1 MNSDVEIKRYILA
14 LEEEIRSGESLAP
27 VEETLSSIV
36 SALPDIVY
44 RLDAEGNIVFIS
56 DAVRSYGYEPAELI
70 GCSLMDLVHPQD
82 RKRAQYRVNDR
93 RTRGR
98 ATKSFE
104 VRFVTSDESTV
115 AFEFNESTTAAA
127 SAPTL
132 LVDAEGVY
140 SSQDPTSGTFQYT
153 QGVARDITGRKQV
166 EESLKRARAE
176 LLERTVA
183 HSNQIGAAYVKLEES
198 LKRASSREEHYR
210 SLVDNLPVGVSHTTI
225 DGTVKYQN
233 GYARA
238 MLGYSEEELAEV
250 RSEDLYVNVEDLAHL
265 HRVLDEREVHSF
277 ECEMRRKGGRTIW
290 VRGTTRVVRNEAER
304 AVEYHSFVEDV
315 TDRRMMEEEYG
326 RLEEQLRQAQKME
339 AVGQITA
346 GIAHNF
352 NNLLQG
358 ITGNLQLALL
368 DAPQEIRQLLEDA
381 DSVTERAAEMVQQLM
396 IFSRQGIQP
405 TNKTMDIWPVIEGT
419 LDMCRRT
426 FDKKIAL
433 VSPKP
438 EFDARVSGDEGLLQ
452 QVLLNL
458 CINARDALDAGSS
471 GAIHITVQMSSVTEE
486 EAAIHAG
493 ARPGA
498 YVRIAVADNGVGI
511 DEVTK
516 RRIFDPFFTTKGIGK
531 GTGLGLATVYG
542 IVSEHKGWVECESE
556 VGVGSTFSVMLPAI
570 AREAEE
576 ASVDES
582 LPTES
587 SAASEITILV
597 VDDEDVV
604 RTSTVK
610 LLERTGYQV
619 CEAVDGRQA
628 MEIFRRDAAEI
639 HVVLLDLNMPGK
651 SGHEVLVE
659 LREVNPQIKV
669 IILTGYAAHE
679 DEVEGASALLQ
690 KPFSVDE
697 LRQKLSDVLDNG

>member
-1 MNSDVEIKRYILA
+1 MNSDVEIKQYILA

-250 RSEDLYVNVEDLAHL
+250 RSEDLYV
-265 HRVLDEREVHSF
+265 
-277 ECEMRRKGGRTIW
+277 
-290 VRGTTRVVRNEAER
+290 
-304 AVEYHSFVEDV
+304 
-315 TDRRMMEEEYG
+315 
-326 RLEEQLRQAQKME
+326 
-339 AVGQITA
+339 
-346 GIAHNF
+346 
-352 NNLLQG
+352 
-358 ITGNLQLALL
+358 
-368 DAPQEIRQLLEDA
+368 
-381 DSVTERAAEMVQQLM
+381 
-396 IFSRQGIQP
+396 
-405 TNKTMDIWPVIEGT
+405 
-419 LDMCRRT
+419 
-426 FDKKIAL
+426 
-433 VSPKP
+433 
-438 EFDARVSGDEGLLQ
+438 
-452 QVLLNL
+452 
-458 CINARDALDAGSS
+458 
-471 GAIHITVQMSSVTEE
+471 
-486 EAAIHAG
+486 
-493 ARPGA
+493 
-498 YVRIAVADNGVGI
+498 
-511 DEVTK
+511 K
-516 RRIFDPFFTTKGIGK
+516 R
-531 GTGLGLATVYG
+531 
-542 IVSEHKGWVECESE
+542 
-556 VGVGSTFSVMLPAI
+556 
-570 AREAEE
+570 
-576 ASVDES
+576 
-582 LPTES
+582 
-587 SAASEITILV
+587 
-597 VDDEDVV
+597 
-604 RTSTVK
+604 
-610 LLERTGYQV
+610 
-619 CEAVDGRQA
+619 
-628 MEIFRRDAAEI
+628 
-639 HVVLLDLNMPGK
+639 
-651 SGHEVLVE
+651 
-659 LREVNPQIKV
+659 
-669 IILTGYAAHE
+669 
-679 DEVEGASALLQ
+679 
-690 KPFSVDE
+690 
-697 LRQKLSDVLDNG
+697 